1 MMNQLLITYFLTI
14 LVFLSHYGRAQQ
26 TLFPAAI
33 PLAVRSP
40 YLSCWDQTAN
50 GTTLGTL
57 WPTTSN
63 SNQVRCLPY
72 TGCGKQILY
81 ISGARLVRPRAHRRI
96 NLCFLG
102 RRSRGKCQPKWYGEC
117 HRHGYHPYPNRGR
130 YASWAHAS

>member
-1 MMNQLLITYFLTI
+1 MTYLPSYLLFL
-14 LVFLSHYGRAQQ
+14 LFFLFPYGRAQQ

-40 YLSCWDQTAN
+40 YLSCWDQTIN

-63 SNQVRCLPY
+63 SKEVRCLPY
-72 TGCGKQILY
+72 TVCGKQILY
-81 ISGARLVRPRAHRRI
+81 ISGTRLVRPRAHRRI

-102 RRSRGKCQPKWYGEC
+102 RRSRGK
-117 HRHGYHPYPNRGR
+117 R
-130 YASWAHAS
+130 